1 MNSTKALTNA
11 EKQAAWRE
19 RRQQQLEDLR
29 AEIDSK
35 ARQLDEAKAE
45 RDELQR
51 QNNALAAVIADQ
63 RTEQTAPRLFEVI
76 AMNPKKKV
84 GAYGIMFTSEQTAD
98 AYAATLKAAGYS
110 VDDYPEI
117 APAKSLN
124 AALEEA
130 AAFYKDASLAPD
142 GKA

>member
-1 MNSTKALTNA
+1 MNSTSAMTNA

-19 RRQQQLEDLR
+19 RRNQQLKEQQ
-29 AEIDSK
+29 AEIEGK
-35 ARQLDEAKAE
+35 ARQLEQAKAE

-51 QNNALAAVIADQ
+51 QNNALAAVIADHM
-63 RTEQTAPRLFEVI
+63 TEQTAPRLFEVI

>member
-1 MNSTKALTNA
+1 MNSTSAMTNA

-19 RRQQQLEDLR
+19 RRNQQLKEQQ
-29 AEIDSK
+29 AEIESK
-35 ARQLDEAKAE
+35 ARQLEQAQAE
-45 RDELQR
+45 KDELQR
-51 QNNALAAVIADQ
+51 QNNALAAVIADHM
-63 RTEQTAPRLFEVI
+63 TEQTAPRLFEVI
-76 AMNPKKKV
+76 ATHPKKKS

-142 GKA
+142 GTA